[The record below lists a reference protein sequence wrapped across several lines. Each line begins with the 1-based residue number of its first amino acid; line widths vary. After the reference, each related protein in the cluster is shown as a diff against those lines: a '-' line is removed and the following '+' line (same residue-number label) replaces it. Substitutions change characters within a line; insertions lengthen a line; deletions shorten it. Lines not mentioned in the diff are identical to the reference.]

1 MPRMAAANWPM
12 ISGFSG
18 LPKFMLSVIASGRA
32 PTAVRLRQASA
43 TAWAAA
49 GFRVGGAIARRAV
62 GGERQGAVQPV
73 QLHHGGVGRAG
84 ALHGLAADVL
94 SYWSQTQA
102 REHRSGQATSFSSAR
117 ARPRRSSIRAGLSLV
132 CFAGLGGGAV

>member
-43 TAWAAA
+43 TAWRPPASGSAA
-49 GFRVGGAIARRAV
+49 
-62 GGERQGAVQPV
+62 Q
-73 QLHHGGVGRAG
+73 
-84 ALHGLAADVL
+84 
-94 SYWSQTQA
+94 
-102 REHRSGQATSFSSAR
+102 
-117 ARPRRSSIRAGLSLV
+117 
-132 CFAGLGGGAV
+132 